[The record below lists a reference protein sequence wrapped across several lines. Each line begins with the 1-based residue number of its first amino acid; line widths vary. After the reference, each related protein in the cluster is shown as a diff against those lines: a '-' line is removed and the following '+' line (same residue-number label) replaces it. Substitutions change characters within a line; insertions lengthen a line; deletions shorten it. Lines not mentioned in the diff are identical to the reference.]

1 MKFKCIYSGQ
11 VYEFTQEQDIKTM
24 KEHPEYQE
32 VVVEEV
38 EPSKP
43 AAKKTVKQSV
53 NNTEE

>member
-11 VYEFTQEQDIKTM
+11 VYEFVQEQDIKTM

-32 VVVEEV
+32 VTEEV